1 MVQWRDQSDSWVHL
15 KDLKEPH
22 LIEVSEFY
30 KDRGIAY
37 EPSFAWWVPYTMR
50 KRDVILSAIKSRIRK
65 TTHKYGIWIPRSIE
79 HGHRLDKENGKNFWR
94 DASATKMHN
103 VGVPF
108 EALPEGQKTP
118 VGWSKV
124 TGHLIWDV
132 KMDFTR
138 KARWVLD
145 GHKKTDLIG
154 STYDRVVYRES
165 VRIAFTY
172 AALNII

>member
-1 MVQWRDQSDSWVHL
+1 MKGIIDYQKDAETYITKDNMYIVIKHAKKKIRKTAVGRQLLVQWRDQSDSWVHL

-79 HGHRLDKENGKNFWR
+79 HGHRLDK
-94 DASATKMHN
+94 
-103 VGVPF
+103 
-108 EALPEGQKTP
+108 
-118 VGWSKV
+118 
-124 TGHLIWDV
+124 
-132 KMDFTR
+132 
-138 KARWVLD
+138 
-145 GHKKTDLIG
+145 
-154 STYDRVVYRES
+154 
-165 VRIAFTY
+165 
-172 AALNII
+172 